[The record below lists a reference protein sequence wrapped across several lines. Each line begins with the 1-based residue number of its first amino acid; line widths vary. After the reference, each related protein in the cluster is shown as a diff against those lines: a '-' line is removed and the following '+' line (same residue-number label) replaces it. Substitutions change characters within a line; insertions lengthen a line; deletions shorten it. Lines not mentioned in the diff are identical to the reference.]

1 MLYLRNKFKKIFE
14 DLFYRDEH
22 TFMIIL
28 SEEDSQLPSDSV
40 EVKIESLIGIFEQF
54 RKFRKLRYRQ
64 MSSKIF
70 QKVLL
75 GHFFQVIKFHYF
87 HLFFLA

>member
-14 DLFYRDEH
+14 DLFYKDEH
-22 TFMIIL
+22 TFMTIL

-40 EVKIESLIGIFEQF
+40 EVKIESLIGIFKQ
-54 RKFRKLRYRQ
+54 FRKLRYGQ

-70 QKVLL
+70 QKVFL
-75 GHFFQVIKFHYF
+75 GHFFHFIKFHYF